1 MAWIVASAVSS
12 GHWWNRCTF
21 VIVTLHFLRY
31 VGLIDNGGG
40 EVFVQLTEE
49 LLDLS
54 VSVKGRNAG
63 AFAMLLACCC
73 CSSCCFT
80 AGAGD

>member
-1 MAWIVASAVSS
+1 
-12 GHWWNRCTF
+12 
-21 VIVTLHFLRY
+21 
-31 VGLIDNGGG
+31 LIDNGGD

-80 AGAGD
+80 AGGGD